1 MLTHVRTMARY
12 NRWANGELYR
22 VVAGM
27 PEADVRRDVGAFFG
41 SIHRTLNHILLG
53 DRIWFTRLD
62 GKTYPA
68 TGLDMVLYDDFGE
81 LRAAREAEDD
91 AIVARMDALDAGG
104 IERVCD
110 FKTVKGDPMR
120 SPVREMLATVF
131 NHQTHH
137 RGQVHDMISRLG
149 GEPPPLDLIVY
160 YRVAAAG

>member
-12 NRWANGELYR
+12 NRWANEELYR
-22 VVAGM
+22 VVAAM
-27 PEADVRRDVGAFFG
+27 SADDIRRDVGAFFG
-41 SIHRTLNHILLG
+41 SIHATLNHILLG

-62 GKTYPA
+62 GETYPV
-68 TGLDMVLYDDFGE
+68 TGLDMILYEDFAE
-81 LRAAREAEDD
+81 LGAARAAEDD
-91 AIVARMDALDAGG
+91 AIVARMDALDAAG
-104 IERVCD
+104 IERVVD

-149 GEPPPLDLIVY
+149 GNPPPLDLILY
-160 YRVAAAG
+160 YRTAAG